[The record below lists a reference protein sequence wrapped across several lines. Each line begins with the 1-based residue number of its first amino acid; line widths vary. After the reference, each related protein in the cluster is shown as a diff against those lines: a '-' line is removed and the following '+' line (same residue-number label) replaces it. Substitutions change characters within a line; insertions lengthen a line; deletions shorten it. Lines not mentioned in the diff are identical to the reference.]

1 LASDYFCLSATVEAG
16 KWIKGNSGKVRSSDG
31 SYLKIKAA
39 KLDGTFSD
47 MVNYVFQTGLASLSS
62 LVVTSESH
70 SSRSFVRQ
78 QILLLNQSTGVWEMV
93 DDQTLTSDNDTTTV
107 SSVSDSSRYLSASGE
122 VQVRIRT
129 EAVGGKW
136 KHSVDLVKITA
147 AP

>member
-1 LASDYFCLSATVEAG
+1 
-16 KWIKGNSGKVRSSDG
+16 
-31 SYLKIKAA
+31 
-39 KLDGTFSD
+39 